1 MTTNATTLHIEKQA
15 SKFLPYIDE
24 LFLSV
29 EALSKESQQKISRTK
44 NYVQWE
50 GVFENITKYWQG
62 SMLKA
67 NIVITQD
74 NLMQVQEIVE
84 YLAKK

>member
-1 MTTNATTLHIEKQA
+1 M
-15 SKFLPYIDE
+15 PYIDE

-50 GVFENITKYWQG
+50 GVFENITKYWKG
-62 SMLKA
+62 AMLKA

-74 NLMQVQEIVE
+74 NKNVLFDICE
-84 YLAKK
+84 YLYTK